1 MSGNTFGNSFRLTSF
16 GESYGSFVG
25 GVIEGC
31 PPNMDIDFALINNAI
46 KARQTSIFAY
56 ASQRKEND
64 EVQFISGIMN
74 GKTTGTPIA
83 FLIKNQE
90 TSSTAYNKNKNVLK
104 PSHGY
109 FTYWKKYGIYDYKG
123 SGRASARETIVRVI
137 GGCFAMMY
145 LQQYNITIKAYT
157 TQIGQIQINKKNLF
171 YRETISFNPLHC
183 PDNESYVKMLEVLES
198 AKKNKDTIGAQV
210 SCVIR
215 NTPIGIGEPV
225 FDKLHADLG
234 KAMLSINAA
243 KGFEIG
249 SGFTSASM
257 HGREHNDLFTK
268 EFHTKTNHSG
278 GIQAG
283 ISNGEVIYFS
293 VAFKP
298 ISSIMKDQESI
309 DIKGNPAVYIAGGK
323 HDICVVP
330 RVIPV
335 VEAMAALVIADH
347 ILRFNAYKNN

>member
-1 MSGNTFGNSFRLTSF
+1 MSGNTFGNYFRLTSF
-16 GESYGSFVG
+16 GESHGPFVG

-31 PPNMDIDFALINNAI
+31 PSNMDIDFELINNAI
-46 KARQTSIFAY
+46 KARKTAMFPY

-64 EVQFISGIMN
+64 ELQFISGII
-74 GKTTGTPIA
+74 GSKTTGTPIA
-83 FLIKNQE
+83 FIIKNQE
-90 TSSTAYNKNKNVLK
+90 KSSTAYEKNKDILK

-109 FTYWKKYGIYDYKG
+109 FTYWKKYGIYDYTG

-145 LQQYNITIKAYT
+145 LQQYHITIKAYT
-157 TQIGQIQINKKNLF
+157 TQIGKIQTDIKNIF
-171 YRETISFNPLHC
+171 SNEPIITNPLHC
-183 PDNESYVKMLEVLES
+183 PDNDSYLKMLEALET
-198 AKKNKDTIGAQV
+198 AKNNKDTIGAKV
-210 SCVIR
+210 SCVIK
-215 NTPIGIGEPV
+215 NTPIGLGEPV

-249 SGFTSASM
+249 SGFTSVCMYGS
-257 HGREHNDLFTK
+257 EHNDLFTQN
-268 EFHTKTNHSG
+268 FHTKSNHSG

-298 ISSIMKDQESI
+298 ISSLMKNQESI
-309 DIKGNPAVYIAGGK
+309 DIKGNPAIYTAGGK
-323 HDICVVP
+323 HDFCVVP
-330 RVIPV
+330 RVIPI

-347 ILRFNAYKNN
+347 ILRFNAYKK